1 MAKFQLHGRDSFL
14 TSFIDSLVPQAVKKL
29 IPYQSARRIGG
40 DGRVWLNANELENAL
55 FEGEQGYNRYPDFL
69 PQDIAKAYQAYCGT
83 EAATVAVR
91 GADEA
96 IDLLIRTF
104 CKPAQDNIL
113 ICSPTYAMYE
123 FCADALAIETL
134 DSPLQE
140 DFSLDVADIVKK
152 ADLANI
158 VFLCSPN
165 NPTGNVIPKADLI
178 EVLEG
183 TIGKSLVVVD
193 EAYIEFDPQTSAVSF
208 IERYPH
214 LVVIRT
220 LSKAF
225 GLAAVRCG
233 FMLAS
238 QNVMQYA
245 AKLIPPYPMPDC
257 SSQIVLEALSTERV
271 AVMQEA
277 TSKLVELRNL
287 FASELNQFDFIEQV
301 YPSSTN
307 FVLLRHKPEH
317 ELFSVL
323 AKDGIVTRNQHHEPA
338 LRHCVRISIGSPESM
353 AEVIASLA
361 SYQTELEKKQQTQQL
376 QDKEPQFQ
384 LDKDHI

>member
-1 MAKFQLHGRDSFL
+1 M

-40 DGRVWLNANELENAL
+40 DGRVWLNANELESSL
-55 FEGEQGYNRYPDFL
+55 FQGEVSHNRYPDFL
-69 PQDIAKAYQAYCGT
+69 PQDIAKAYQDYCGT
-83 EAATVAVR
+83 DAATVAVR

-104 CKPAQDNIL
+104 CKPASDNIL

-123 FCADALAIETL
+123 FCADALAINTL
-134 DSPLQE
+134 DSPLQQ
-140 DFSLDVADIVKK
+140 DFSLNVADIVNK
-152 ADLANI
+152 AKLTNI

-165 NPTGNVIPKADLI
+165 NPTGNVIPKSDLI
-178 EVLEG
+178 QVLEG

-193 EAYIEFDPQTSAVSF
+193 EAYIEFEPKTSAVGL

-233 FMLAS
+233 FILAS
-238 QNVMQYA
+238 QNVMQYV

-257 SSQIVLEALSTERV
+257 SSQIVLDALSDERV
-271 AVMQEA
+271 SVMQDA
-277 TSKLVELRNL
+277 TQKLVELRNW
-287 FASELNQFDFIEQV
+287 FACELTQFDFIESV

-307 FVLLRHKPEH
+307 FILLRQKPGH
-317 ELFSVL
+317 QVFSVL
-323 AKDGIVTRNQHHEPA
+323 AKDGIVTRNQNHEPA
-338 LRHCVRISIGSPESM
+338 LRNCVRISIGSQESM
-353 AEVIASLA
+353 LEVITSLTR
-361 SYQTELEKKQQTQQL
+361 YQTELEKNQQSKQSQHKETQS
-376 QDKEPQFQ
+376 Q
-384 LDKDHI
+384 LDKNHI

>member
-1 MAKFQLHGRDSFL
+1 M

-40 DGRVWLNANELENAL
+40 DGRVWLNANELESSL
-55 FEGEQGYNRYPDFL
+55 FPGEASHNRYPDFL

-83 EAATVAVR
+83 DAATVAVR

-104 CKPAQDNIL
+104 CKPASDNIL

-123 FCADALAIETL
+123 FCADALAIDTL

-140 DFSLDVADIVKK
+140 DFSLDVADIVNK
-152 ADLANI
+152 AKLANI

-165 NPTGNVIPKADLI
+165 NPTGNVIPKSDLI
-178 EVLEG
+178 QVLEG

-193 EAYIEFDPQTSAVSF
+193 EAYIEFEPQTSAVSL

-233 FMLAS
+233 FILAS
-238 QNVMQYA
+238 QNVMQYV

-257 SSQIVLEALSTERV
+257 SSKIVLDALSDERV
-271 AVMQEA
+271 SVMQDA
-277 TSKLVELRNL
+277 TQKLVELRNW
-287 FASELNQFDFIEQV
+287 FACELTQFDFIESV

-307 FVLLRHKPEH
+307 FILLRQKPGH
-317 ELFSVL
+317 QVFSVL
-323 AKDGIVTRNQHHEPA
+323 AKDGIVTRNQNHEPA
-338 LRHCVRISIGSPESM
+338 LRNCVRISIGSQESM
-353 AEVIASLA
+353 LEVITSLTR
-361 SYQTELEKKQQTQQL
+361 YQTELEKNQQGKQIQQSQHKETQS
-376 QDKEPQFQ
+376 Q

>member
-1 MAKFQLHGRDSFL
+1 M

-40 DGRVWLNANELENAL
+40 DGRVWLNANELESSL
-55 FEGEQGYNRYPDFL
+55 FQGEASHNRYPDFL
-69 PQDIAKAYQAYCGT
+69 PQDIAKAYQDYCGT
-83 EAATVAVR
+83 DTATVAVR

-104 CKPAQDNIL
+104 CKPACDNIL

-123 FCADALAIETL
+123 FCADALAINTL

-140 DFSLDVADIVKK
+140 DFSLNVADIVNK
-152 ADLANI
+152 AELANI

-165 NPTGNVIPKADLI
+165 NPTGNVIPKSDLI
-178 EVLEG
+178 QVLEG
-183 TIGKSLVVVD
+183 TTGKSLVVVD
-193 EAYIEFDPQTSAVSF
+193 EAYIEFEPQTSAVSL

-233 FMLAS
+233 FILAS
-238 QNVMQYA
+238 QNVMQYV

-257 SSQIVLEALSTERV
+257 SSQIVLDALSDERV
-271 AVMQEA
+271 SVMQDA
-277 TSKLVELRNL
+277 TQNLVELRNW
-287 FASELNQFDFIEQV
+287 FACELTQFDFIESV

-307 FVLLRHKPEH
+307 FILLRQKAGHQV
-317 ELFSVL
+317 FSVL
-323 AKDGIVTRNQHHEPA
+323 AKDGIVTRNQNHEPA
-338 LRHCVRISIGSPESM
+338 LRNCVRISIGSQESM
-353 AEVIASLA
+353 LEVITSLTR
-361 SYQTELEKKQQTQQL
+361 YQTELEQNQQGKQIQQAKH
-376 QDKEPQFQ
+376 KEIQSQ

>member
-1 MAKFQLHGRDSFL
+1 M

-40 DGRVWLNANELENAL
+40 DGRVWLNANELESSL
-55 FEGEQGYNRYPDFL
+55 FPGEASHNRYPDFL
-69 PQDIAKAYQAYCGT
+69 PQDIAKAYQDYCGT
-83 EAATVAVR
+83 DAATVAVR

-104 CKPAQDNIL
+104 CKPASDNIL

-123 FCADALAIETL
+123 FCADALAINTL
-134 DSPLQE
+134 DSPLQQ
-140 DFSLDVADIVKK
+140 DFSLNVADIVNK
-152 ADLANI
+152 AELTNI

-165 NPTGNVIPKADLI
+165 NPTGNVIPKSDLI
-178 EVLEG
+178 QVLEG

-193 EAYIEFDPQTSAVSF
+193 EAYIEFEPQTSAVSL

-233 FMLAS
+233 FILAS
-238 QNVMQYA
+238 QNVMQYV

-257 SSQIVLEALSTERV
+257 SSQIVLDALSDERV
-271 AVMQEA
+271 SVMQDA
-277 TSKLVELRNL
+277 TQKLVELRNW
-287 FASELNQFDFIEQV
+287 FACELTQFDFIESV

-307 FVLLRHKPEH
+307 FILLRQKPGH
-317 ELFSVL
+317 QVFSVL
-323 AKDGIVTRNQHHEPA
+323 AKDGIVTRNQNHEPA
-338 LRHCVRISIGSPESM
+338 LRNCVRISIGSQESM
-353 AEVIASLA
+353 LEVITSLTR
-361 SYQTELEKKQQTQQL
+361 YQIELQQTQQD
-376 QDKEPQFQ
+376 QQKRQHQQSQHKETQSQ

>member
-1 MAKFQLHGRDSFL
+1 M

-40 DGRVWLNANELENAL
+40 DGRVWLNANELESSL
-55 FEGEQGYNRYPDFL
+55 FQGEASHNRYPDFL
-69 PQDIAKAYQAYCGT
+69 PQDIAKAYQGYCGT
-83 EAATVAVR
+83 DAATVAVR

-104 CKPAQDNIL
+104 CKPASDNIL

-123 FCADALAIETL
+123 FCADALAINTL

-140 DFSLDVADIVKK
+140 DFSLDVADIVNK
-152 ADLANI
+152 AKLANI

-165 NPTGNVIPKADLI
+165 NPTGNVIPKSDLI
-178 EVLEG
+178 QVLEG

-193 EAYIEFDPQTSAVSF
+193 EAYIEFEPQTSAVSL

-233 FMLAS
+233 FIIAS
-238 QNVMQYA
+238 QNVMQYV

-257 SSQIVLEALSTERV
+257 SSQIVLDALSDERV
-271 AVMQEA
+271 SVMQDA
-277 TSKLVELRNL
+277 TQKLVELRNW
-287 FASELNQFDFIEQV
+287 FACELTQFDFIESV

-307 FVLLRHKPEH
+307 FILLRQKPGH
-317 ELFSVL
+317 QVFSVL
-323 AKDGIVTRNQHHEPA
+323 AKDGIVTRNQNHEPA
-338 LRHCVRISIGSPESM
+338 LRNCVRISIGSQESM
-353 AEVIASLA
+353 LEVITSLTR
-361 SYQTELEKKQQTQQL
+361 YQIELQQTQQDQQKRQRQ
-376 QDKEPQFQ
+376 QDQYIETQSQ

>member
-1 MAKFQLHGRDSFL
+1 M

-40 DGRVWLNANELENAL
+40 DGRVWLNANELESSL
-55 FEGEQGYNRYPDFL
+55 FQGEASHNRYPDFL
-69 PQDIAKAYQAYCGT
+69 PQDIAKAYQDYCGT
-83 EAATVAVR
+83 DAATVAVR

-104 CKPAQDNIL
+104 CKPASDNIL

-123 FCADALAIETL
+123 FCADALAIDTL

-140 DFSLDVADIVKK
+140 DFSLDVADIVNK
-152 ADLANI
+152 AKLANI

-165 NPTGNVIPKADLI
+165 NPTGNVIPKSDLI
-178 EVLEG
+178 QVLEG

-193 EAYIEFDPQTSAVSF
+193 EAYIEFEPQTSAVSL

-233 FMLAS
+233 FILAS
-238 QNVMQYA
+238 QNVMQYV

-257 SSQIVLEALSTERV
+257 SSQIVLDALSDDRV
-271 AVMQEA
+271 SVMEDA
-277 TSKLVELRNL
+277 TQKLVELRNW
-287 FASELNQFDFIEQV
+287 FACELTQFDFIESV

-307 FVLLRHKPEH
+307 FILLRQKPGH
-317 ELFSVL
+317 QVFSVL
-323 AKDGIVTRNQHHEPA
+323 AKDGIVTRNQNHEPA
-338 LRHCVRISIGSPESM
+338 LRNCVRISIGSQESM
-353 AEVIASLA
+353 LEVITSLTR
-361 SYQTELEKKQQTQQL
+361 YQTELEKNQQGKQIQQSQHKETQS
-376 QDKEPQFQ
+376 Q

>member
-1 MAKFQLHGRDSFL
+1 M

-40 DGRVWLNANELENAL
+40 DGRVWLNANELESSL
-55 FEGEQGYNRYPDFL
+55 FPGEASHNRYPDFL

-83 EAATVAVR
+83 DVATVAVR

-96 IDLLIRTF
+96 IDLLTRTF
-104 CKPAQDNIL
+104 CKPASDNIL

-123 FCADALAIETL
+123 FCADALAINTL

-140 DFSLDVADIVKK
+140 DFSLNVTDIVNK
-152 ADLANI
+152 AKLANI

-165 NPTGNVIPKADLI
+165 NPTGNVIPKSDLI
-178 EVLEG
+178 QVLEG

-193 EAYIEFDPQTSAVSF
+193 EAYIEFEPQTSAVSL
-208 IERYPH
+208 IERYSH

-233 FMLAS
+233 FILAS
-238 QNVMQYA
+238 QNVMQYV

-257 SSQIVLEALSTERV
+257 SSQIVLDALSDERV
-271 AVMQEA
+271 SVMQDA
-277 TSKLVELRNL
+277 TQKLVELRNW
-287 FASELNQFDFIEQV
+287 FACELTQFDFIESV

-307 FVLLRHKPEH
+307 FILLRQKPGH
-317 ELFSVL
+317 QVFSVL
-323 AKDGIVTRNQHHEPA
+323 AKDGIVTRNQNHEPA
-338 LRHCVRISIGSPESM
+338 LRNCVRISIGSQESM
-353 AEVIASLA
+353 LEVITSLTR
-361 SYQTELEKKQQTQQL
+361 YQTELEKNQQGKQIQQSQHKETQS
-376 QDKEPQFQ
+376 Q

>member
-1 MAKFQLHGRDSFL
+1 M

-40 DGRVWLNANELENAL
+40 DGRVWLNANELENTL

-69 PQDIAKAYQAYCGT
+69 PQDIAKVYQDYCDT
-83 EAATVAVR
+83 DAATVAVR

-140 DFSLDVADIVKK
+140 DFNLNVADIVQKSE
-152 ADLANI
+152 LVNL

-178 EVLEG
+178 QVIEG
-183 TIGKSLVVVD
+183 TVGKSLVVVD
-193 EAYIEFDPQTSAVSF
+193 EAYIEFEPQTSAVSL

-233 FMLAS
+233 FILAS
-238 QNVMQYA
+238 PNVMQYVS
-245 AKLIPPYPMPDC
+245 KLIPPYPMPDC
-257 SSQIVLEALSTERV
+257 SSQIVLEALSDERV
-271 AVMQEA
+271 AVMKEA
-277 TSKLVELRNL
+277 TTTLVEIRNQ
-287 FASELNQFDFIEQV
+287 FAAELMRFDFIEHV

-307 FVLLRHKPEH
+307 FILLRQKSGH

-323 AKDGIVTRNQHHEPA
+323 TKDGIVTRNQNHEPA
-338 LRHCVRISIGSPESM
+338 LRNCVRISIGSQESM
-353 AEVIASLA
+353 AEVIASL
-361 SYQTELEKKQQTQQL
+361 SRYQTEIRKNQ
-376 QDKEPQFQ
+376 QDKQIQQSQHKETQSQ

>member
-1 MAKFQLHGRDSFL
+1 M

-40 DGRVWLNANELENAL
+40 DGRVWLNANELESSL
-55 FEGEQGYNRYPDFL
+55 FPGEASHNRYPDFL

-83 EAATVAVR
+83 DVATVAVR

-104 CKPAQDNIL
+104 CKPASDNIL

-123 FCADALAIETL
+123 FCADALAINTL

-140 DFSLDVADIVKK
+140 DFSLNVTDIVNK
-152 ADLANI
+152 AKLANI

-165 NPTGNVIPKADLI
+165 NPTGNVIPKSDLI
-178 EVLEG
+178 QVLEG

-193 EAYIEFDPQTSAVSF
+193 EAYIEFEPQTSAVSL

-233 FMLAS
+233 FILAS
-238 QNVMQYA
+238 QNVMQYV

-257 SSQIVLEALSTERV
+257 SSQIVLDALSDDRV
-271 AVMQEA
+271 SVMEDA
-277 TSKLVELRNL
+277 TQKLVELRNW
-287 FASELNQFDFIEQV
+287 FACELTQFDFIESV

-307 FVLLRHKPEH
+307 FILLRQKPGH
-317 ELFSVL
+317 QVFSVL
-323 AKDGIVTRNQHHEPA
+323 AKDGIVTRNQNHEPA
-338 LRHCVRISIGSPESM
+338 LRNCVRISIGSQESM
-353 AEVIASLA
+353 LEVITSLTR
-361 SYQTELEKKQQTQQL
+361 YQTELEKNQQGKQIQQSQHKETQS
-376 QDKEPQFQ
+376 Q

>member
-1 MAKFQLHGRDSFL
+1 M

>member
-1 MAKFQLHGRDSFL
+1 M
-14 TSFIDSLVPQAVKKL
+14 TSFIDNLVPQAVKKL

-40 DGRVWLNANELENAL
+40 DGRVWLNANELESSL
-55 FEGEQGYNRYPDFL
+55 FQGEASHNRYPDFL

-83 EAATVAVR
+83 DAATVAVR

-104 CKPAQDNIL
+104 CKPASDNIL

-140 DFSLDVADIVKK
+140 DFSLDVADILNK
-152 ADLANI
+152 AELVNI

-165 NPTGNVIPKADLI
+165 NPTGNVIPRSDLI
-178 EVLEG
+178 QVLEG

-193 EAYIEFDPQTSAVSF
+193 EAYIEFEPQTSAVSL

-233 FMLAS
+233 FILAS
-238 QNVMQYA
+238 QNVMQYV

-257 SSQIVLEALSTERV
+257 SSQIVLDALSDERV
-271 AVMQEA
+271 SVMQGA
-277 TSKLVELRNL
+277 TQKLVELRNW
-287 FASELNQFDFIEQV
+287 FACELTQFDFIGSV

-307 FVLLRHKPEH
+307 FILLRQKPGH
-317 ELFSVL
+317 QVFGVL
-323 AKDGIVTRNQHHEPA
+323 AKDGIVTRNQNHEPA
-338 LRHCVRISIGSPESM
+338 LRNCVRISIGSQESM
-353 AEVIASLA
+353 LEVITSLTR
-361 SYQTELEKKQQTQQL
+361 YQTELEKNQQGRQIQQPQHKETQS
-376 QDKEPQFQ
+376 Q

>member
-1 MAKFQLHGRDSFL
+1 MK
-14 TSFIDSLVPQAVKKL
+14 SFIDSLVPQAVKKL

-40 DGRVWLNANELENAL
+40 DGRVWLNANELESSL
-55 FEGEQGYNRYPDFL
+55 FPGEASHNRYPDFL

-83 EAATVAVR
+83 DVATVAVR

-104 CKPAQDNIL
+104 CKPASDNIL

-123 FCADALAIETL
+123 FCADALAINTL
-134 DSPLQE
+134 DSPLQQ
-140 DFSLDVADIVKK
+140 DFSLNVTDIVNK
-152 ADLANI
+152 AKLANI

-165 NPTGNVIPKADLI
+165 NPTGNVIPKSDLI
-178 EVLEG
+178 QVLEG

-193 EAYIEFDPQTSAVSF
+193 EAYIEFEPQTSAVSL

-233 FMLAS
+233 FILAS
-238 QNVMQYA
+238 QNVMQYV

-257 SSQIVLEALSTERV
+257 SSQIVLDALSDERV
-271 AVMQEA
+271 SVMQDA
-277 TSKLVELRNL
+277 TQKLVELRNW
-287 FASELNQFDFIEQV
+287 FACELTQFYFIESV

-307 FVLLRHKPEH
+307 FILLRQKPGH
-317 ELFSVL
+317 QVFSVL
-323 AKDGIVTRNQHHEPA
+323 AKDGIVTRNQNHEPA
-338 LRHCVRISIGSPESM
+338 LRNCVRISIGSQESM
-353 AEVIASLA
+353 LEVITSLT
-361 SYQTELEKKQQTQQL
+361 SYQTELEKNQQGKQIQQSQHKETQS
-376 QDKEPQFQ
+376 Q

>member
-1 MAKFQLHGRDSFL
+1 M

-40 DGRVWLNANELENAL
+40 DGRVWLNANELESSL
-55 FEGEQGYNRYPDFL
+55 FQEEASHNRYPDFL
-69 PQDIAKAYQAYCGT
+69 PQDIAKAYQDYCGT
-83 EAATVAVR
+83 DAATVAVR

-104 CKPAQDNIL
+104 CKPASDNIL

-123 FCADALAIETL
+123 FCADALAINTL

-140 DFSLDVADIVKK
+140 DFCLNVADIVNK
-152 ADLANI
+152 AELANI

-165 NPTGNVIPKADLI
+165 NPTGNVIPKSDLI
-178 EVLEG
+178 QVLEG

-193 EAYIEFDPQTSAVSF
+193 EAYIEFEPQTSAVSL

-233 FMLAS
+233 FILAS
-238 QNVMQYA
+238 QNVMQYV

-257 SSQIVLEALSTERV
+257 SSQIVLDALSDERV
-271 AVMQEA
+271 SVMQDA
-277 TSKLVELRNL
+277 TQNLVELRNW
-287 FASELNQFDFIEQV
+287 FACELTQFDFIESV

-307 FVLLRHKPEH
+307 FILLRQKAGHQV
-317 ELFSVL
+317 FSVL
-323 AKDGIVTRNQHHEPA
+323 AKDGIVTRNQNHEPA
-338 LRHCVRISIGSPESM
+338 LRNCVRISIGSQESM
-353 AEVIASLA
+353 LEVITSLTR
-361 SYQTELEKKQQTQQL
+361 YQTELEQSQQGKQIHQAQHKETQS
-376 QDKEPQFQ
+376 Q

>member
-1 MAKFQLHGRDSFL
+1 MI
-14 TSFIDSLVPQAVKKL
+14 SFIDSLVPQAVKKL

-40 DGRVWLNANELENAL
+40 DGRVWLNANELESPL
-55 FEGEQGYNRYPDFL
+55 FPEEVGYNRYPDFL

-83 EAATVAVR
+83 DAETVAVR

-96 IDLLIRTF
+96 IDLLVRTF
-104 CKPAQDNIL
+104 CEPAQDKIL

-134 DSPLQE
+134 DSPLKQ
-140 DFSLDVADIVKK
+140 DFSLDIADVIEK
-152 ADLANI
+152 AELANI

-165 NPTGNVIPKADLI
+165 NPTGNVIPKPDLV

-183 TIGKSLVVVD
+183 TQGKSLVVVD
-193 EAYIEFDPQTSAVSF
+193 EAYIEFEPQTSAVNL

-233 FMLAS
+233 FLLAS
-238 QNVMQYA
+238 PNVMQYVV
-245 AKLIPPYPMPDC
+245 KLIPPYPMPDC
-257 SSQIVLEALSTERV
+257 SSQIVLEALSDERIS
-271 AVMQEA
+271 VMQDA
-277 TSKLVELRNL
+277 TLDLIQVRNR
-287 FASELNQFDFIEQV
+287 FAVQLAQFDFIEQV

-307 FVLLRHKPEH
+307 FVLLKHKPEH
-317 ELFSVL
+317 QLFSVL
-323 AKDGIVTRNQHHEPA
+323 AKNGIVTRNQHHEPA
-338 LRHCVRISIGSPESM
+338 LRHCVRISIGSQESM
-353 AEVIASLA
+353 DEVIASL
-361 SYQTELEKKQQTQQL
+361 SHYQKELRQKQQAQN
-376 QDKEPQFQ
+376 KEPQFQ

>member
-1 MAKFQLHGRDSFL
+1 M

-40 DGRVWLNANELENAL
+40 DGRVWLNANELESSL
-55 FEGEQGYNRYPDFL
+55 FQGEASHNRYPDFL
-69 PQDIAKAYQAYCGT
+69 PQDIAKAYKDYCGT
-83 EAATVAVR
+83 DAATVAVR

-104 CKPAQDNIL
+104 CKPASDNIL

-123 FCADALAIETL
+123 FCADALAINTL

-140 DFSLDVADIVKK
+140 DFSLNVADIVNK
-152 ADLANI
+152 AELANI

-165 NPTGNVIPKADLI
+165 NPTGNVIPKSDLI
-178 EVLEG
+178 QVLEG

-193 EAYIEFDPQTSAVSF
+193 EAYIEFEPQTSAVSL

-233 FMLAS
+233 FILAS
-238 QNVMQYA
+238 QNVMQYV

-257 SSQIVLEALSTERV
+257 SSQIVLDALSDERV
-271 AVMQEA
+271 SVMQDA
-277 TSKLVELRNL
+277 TQKLVELRNW
-287 FASELNQFDFIEQV
+287 FACELTQFDFIESV

-307 FVLLRHKPEH
+307 FILLRQKAGHQV
-317 ELFSVL
+317 FSVL
-323 AKDGIVTRNQHHEPA
+323 AKDGIVTRNQNHEPA
-338 LRHCVRISIGSPESM
+338 LRNCVRISIGSQECM
-353 AEVIASLA
+353 LEVITSLTR
-361 SYQTELEKKQQTQQL
+361 YQTELEQSQQGKQIQQA
-376 QDKEPQFQ
+376 QHKEIQSQ

>member
-1 MAKFQLHGRDSFL
+1 M

-40 DGRVWLNANELENAL
+40 DGRVWLNANELESSL
-55 FEGEQGYNRYPDFL
+55 FLGEASHNRYPDFL
-69 PQDIAKAYQAYCGT
+69 PQDIAKAYQDYCGT
-83 EAATVAVR
+83 DAATVAVR

-104 CKPAQDNIL
+104 CKPASDNIL

-123 FCADALAIETL
+123 FCADALAINTL

-140 DFSLDVADIVKK
+140 DFSLNVADIVNK
-152 ADLANI
+152 AELANI

-165 NPTGNVIPKADLI
+165 NPTGNVIPKSDLI
-178 EVLEG
+178 QVLEG

-193 EAYIEFDPQTSAVSF
+193 EAYIEFEPQTSAVSL

-233 FMLAS
+233 FILAS
-238 QNVMQYA
+238 RNVMQYV

-257 SSQIVLEALSTERV
+257 SSQIVLDALSNERV
-271 AVMQEA
+271 SVMQDA
-277 TSKLVELRNL
+277 TQKLVELRNW
-287 FASELNQFDFIEQV
+287 FACELTQFDFIESV

-307 FVLLRHKPEH
+307 FILLRQKAGHQV
-317 ELFSVL
+317 FSVL
-323 AKDGIVTRNQHHEPA
+323 AKDGIVTRNQNHEPA
-338 LRHCVRISIGSPESM
+338 LRNCVRISIGSQESM
-353 AEVIASLA
+353 LEVITSLTR
-361 SYQTELEKKQQTQQL
+361 YQTELEQSQQGKQIQQD
-376 QDKEPQFQ
+376 QHKEIQSQ

>member
-1 MAKFQLHGRDSFL
+1 M

-40 DGRVWLNANELENAL
+40 DGRVWLNANELESSL
-55 FEGEQGYNRYPDFL
+55 FLGEASHNRYPDFL
-69 PQDIAKAYQAYCGT
+69 PQDIAKAYQDYCGT
-83 EAATVAVR
+83 DAATVAVR

-104 CKPAQDNIL
+104 CKPACDNIL

-123 FCADALAIETL
+123 FCADALAINTL

-140 DFSLDVADIVKK
+140 DFSLNVADIVNK
-152 ADLANI
+152 AELANI

-165 NPTGNVIPKADLI
+165 NPTGNVIPKSDLI
-178 EVLEG
+178 QVLEG

-193 EAYIEFDPQTSAVSF
+193 EAYIEFEPQTSAVSL

-233 FMLAS
+233 FILAS
-238 QNVMQYA
+238 QNVMQYV

-257 SSQIVLEALSTERV
+257 SSQIVLDALSDERV
-271 AVMQEA
+271 SVMQDA
-277 TSKLVELRNL
+277 TQNLVELRNW
-287 FASELNQFDFIEQV
+287 FACELTQFDFIESV

-307 FVLLRHKPEH
+307 FILLRQKAGHQV
-317 ELFSVL
+317 FSVL
-323 AKDGIVTRNQHHEPA
+323 AKDGIVTRNQNHEPA
-338 LRHCVRISIGSPESM
+338 LRNCVRISIGSQESM
-353 AEVIASLA
+353 LEVITSLTR
-361 SYQTELEKKQQTQQL
+361 YQTELEQSQQGKQIQQVQHKETQS
-376 QDKEPQFQ
+376 Q

>member
-1 MAKFQLHGRDSFL
+1 L

-40 DGRVWLNANELENAL
+40 DGRVWLNANELESSL
-55 FEGEQGYNRYPDFL
+55 FQGEVSHNRYPDFL
-69 PQDIAKAYQAYCGT
+69 PQDIAKAYQDYCGT
-83 EAATVAVR
+83 DAATVAVR

-104 CKPAQDNIL
+104 CKPASDNIL

-123 FCADALAIETL
+123 FCADALAINTL
-134 DSPLQE
+134 DSPLQQ
-140 DFSLDVADIVKK
+140 DFSLNVADIVNK
-152 ADLANI
+152 AELTNI

-165 NPTGNVIPKADLI
+165 NPTGNVIPKSDLI
-178 EVLEG
+178 QVLEG

-193 EAYIEFDPQTSAVSF
+193 EAYIEFEPQTSAVGL

-233 FMLAS
+233 FILAS
-238 QNVMQYA
+238 QNVMQYV

-257 SSQIVLEALSTERV
+257 SSQIVLDALSDERV
-271 AVMQEA
+271 SVMQDA
-277 TSKLVELRNL
+277 TQKLVELRNW
-287 FASELNQFDFIEQV
+287 FACELTQFDFIESV

-307 FVLLRHKPEH
+307 FILLRQKPGH
-317 ELFSVL
+317 QVFSVL
-323 AKDGIVTRNQHHEPA
+323 AKDGIVTRNQNHEPA
-338 LRHCVRISIGSPESM
+338 LRNCVRISIGSQESM
-353 AEVIASLA
+353 LEVITSLTR
-361 SYQTELEKKQQTQQL
+361 YQTELEKNQQSKQVQQSQHKETQS
-376 QDKEPQFQ
+376 Q
-384 LDKDHI
+384 LDKNHI

>member
-1 MAKFQLHGRDSFL
+1 M

-40 DGRVWLNANELENAL
+40 DGRVWLNANELESSL
-55 FEGEQGYNRYPDFL
+55 FQGEVSHNRYPDFL
-69 PQDIAKAYQAYCGT
+69 PQDIAKAYQDYCGT
-83 EAATVAVR
+83 DAATVAVR

-104 CKPAQDNIL
+104 CKPASDNIL

-123 FCADALAIETL
+123 FCADALAINTL
-134 DSPLQE
+134 DSPLQQ
-140 DFSLDVADIVKK
+140 DFSLNVADIVNK
-152 ADLANI
+152 AKLTNI

-165 NPTGNVIPKADLI
+165 NPTGNVIPKSDLI
-178 EVLEG
+178 QVLEG

-193 EAYIEFDPQTSAVSF
+193 EAYIEFEPQTSAVGL

-233 FMLAS
+233 FILAS
-238 QNVMQYA
+238 QNVMQYV

-257 SSQIVLEALSTERV
+257 SSQIVLDALSDERV
-271 AVMQEA
+271 SVMQDA
-277 TSKLVELRNL
+277 TQKLVELRNW
-287 FASELNQFDFIEQV
+287 FACELTQFDFIESV

-307 FVLLRHKPEH
+307 FILLRQKPGH
-317 ELFSVL
+317 QVFSVL
-323 AKDGIVTRNQHHEPA
+323 AKDGIVTRNQNHEPA
-338 LRHCVRISIGSPESM
+338 LRNCVRISIGSQESM
-353 AEVIASLA
+353 LEVITSLTR
-361 SYQTELEKKQQTQQL
+361 YQTELEKNQQGKQIQQSQHKETQS
-376 QDKEPQFQ
+376 Q

>member
-1 MAKFQLHGRDSFL
+1 M

-40 DGRVWLNANELENAL
+40 DGRVWLNANELESSL
-55 FEGEQGYNRYPDFL
+55 FPGEASHNRYPDFL

-83 EAATVAVR
+83 DAATVAVR

-104 CKPAQDNIL
+104 CKPASDNIL

-123 FCADALAIETL
+123 FCADALAIDTL

-140 DFSLDVADIVKK
+140 DFSLDVADIVNK
-152 ADLANI
+152 AKLANI

-165 NPTGNVIPKADLI
+165 NPTGNVIPKSDLI
-178 EVLEG
+178 QVLEG

-193 EAYIEFDPQTSAVSF
+193 EAYIEFEPQTSAVSL

-233 FMLAS
+233 FIIAS
-238 QNVMQYA
+238 QNVMQYV

-257 SSQIVLEALSTERV
+257 SSQIVLDALSDERV
-271 AVMQEA
+271 SVMQDA
-277 TSKLVELRNL
+277 TQKLVELRNW
-287 FASELNQFDFIEQV
+287 FACELTQFDFIESV

-307 FVLLRHKPEH
+307 FILLRQKPGH
-317 ELFSVL
+317 QVFSVL
-323 AKDGIVTRNQHHEPA
+323 AKDGIVTRNQNHEPA
-338 LRHCVRISIGSPESM
+338 LRNCVRISIGCQESM
-353 AEVIASLA
+353 LEVITSLTR
-361 SYQTELEKKQQTQQL
+361 YQTELEKNQQGKQIQQSQHKETQS
-376 QDKEPQFQ
+376 Q

>member
-1 MAKFQLHGRDSFL
+1 M

-40 DGRVWLNANELENAL
+40 DGRVWLNANELESSL
-55 FEGEQGYNRYPDFL
+55 FQGEASHNRYPDFL
-69 PQDIAKAYQAYCGT
+69 PQDIAKAYQGYCGT
-83 EAATVAVR
+83 DAATVAVR

-104 CKPAQDNIL
+104 CKPASDNIL

-123 FCADALAIETL
+123 FCADALAINTL

-140 DFSLDVADIVKK
+140 DFSLNVADIVNK
-152 ADLANI
+152 AELVNL

-183 TIGKSLVVVD
+183 TVGKSLVVVD
-193 EAYIEFDPQTSAVSF
+193 EAYIEFEPQTSAVSL

-233 FMLAS
+233 FILAS
-238 QNVMQYA
+238 QNVMQYV
-245 AKLIPPYPMPDC
+245 AKLVPPYPMPDC
-257 SSQIVLEALSTERV
+257 SSQIVLDALSDERV
-271 AVMQEA
+271 SVMEDTA
-277 TSKLVELRNL
+277 LKLVELRNW
-287 FASELNQFDFIEQV
+287 FACELTQFDFIESV

-307 FVLLRHKPEH
+307 FILLRQKPGH
-317 ELFSVL
+317 HIFSVL
-323 AKDGIVTRNQHHEPA
+323 AKDGIVTRNQNHEPA
-338 LRHCVRISIGSPESM
+338 LRNCVRISIGSQESM
-353 AEVIASLA
+353 LEVITSLTR
-361 SYQTELEKKQQTQQL
+361 YQTELEKNQQGKQSQHKETQS
-376 QDKEPQFQ
+376 Q

>member
-1 MAKFQLHGRDSFL
+1 M

-40 DGRVWLNANELENAL
+40 DGRVWLNANELESSL
-55 FEGEQGYNRYPDFL
+55 FQGEASHNRYPDFL
-69 PQDIAKAYQAYCGT
+69 PQDIAKAYQDYCGT
-83 EAATVAVR
+83 DAATVAVR

-104 CKPAQDNIL
+104 CKPASDNIL

-123 FCADALAIETL
+123 FCADALAINTL

-140 DFSLDVADIVKK
+140 DFSLNVADIVNK
-152 ADLANI
+152 AELANI

-165 NPTGNVIPKADLI
+165 NPTGNVIPKLDLI
-178 EVLEG
+178 QVLEG

-193 EAYIEFDPQTSAVSF
+193 EAYIEFEPQTSAVSL

-233 FMLAS
+233 FILAS
-238 QNVMQYA
+238 QNVMQYI

-257 SSQIVLEALSTERV
+257 SSQIVLDALSDERV
-271 AVMQEA
+271 SVMQDA
-277 TSKLVELRNL
+277 TQKLVELRNW
-287 FASELNQFDFIEQV
+287 FACELTQFDFIESV

-307 FVLLRHKPEH
+307 FILLRQKPGH
-317 ELFSVL
+317 QVFSVL
-323 AKDGIVTRNQHHEPA
+323 AKDGIVTRNQNHEPA
-338 LRHCVRISIGSPESM
+338 LRNCVRISIGSQESM
-353 AEVIASLA
+353 LEVITSLTR
-361 SYQTELEKKQQTQQL
+361 YQTELEKNQQGKQIQKSQHKETQS
-376 QDKEPQFQ
+376 Q

>member
-1 MAKFQLHGRDSFL
+1 M

-40 DGRVWLNANELENAL
+40 DGRVWLNANELESSL
-55 FEGEQGYNRYPDFL
+55 FPGEASHNRYPDFL

-83 EAATVAVR
+83 DVATVAVR

-104 CKPAQDNIL
+104 CKPASDNIL

-123 FCADALAIETL
+123 FCADALAINTL

-140 DFSLDVADIVKK
+140 DFSLNVTDIVNK
-152 ADLANI
+152 AKLANI

-165 NPTGNVIPKADLI
+165 NPTGNVIPKSDLI
-178 EVLEG
+178 QVLEG

-193 EAYIEFDPQTSAVSF
+193 EAYIEFEPQTSAVSL

-233 FMLAS
+233 FILAS
-238 QNVMQYA
+238 QNVMQYV

-257 SSQIVLEALSTERV
+257 SSQIVLDALSDERV
-271 AVMQEA
+271 SVMQDA
-277 TSKLVELRNL
+277 TQKLVELRNW
-287 FASELNQFDFIEQV
+287 FACELTQFDFIESV

-307 FVLLRHKPEH
+307 FILLRQKPGH
-317 ELFSVL
+317 QVFSVL
-323 AKDGIVTRNQHHEPA
+323 AKDGIVTRNQNHEPA
-338 LRHCVRISIGSPESM
+338 LRNCVRISIGSQESM
-353 AEVIASLA
+353 LEVITSLTR
-361 SYQTELEKKQQTQQL
+361 YQTELEKNQQGKQIQQSQHKETQS
-376 QDKEPQFQ
+376 Q

>member
-1 MAKFQLHGRDSFL
+1 M

-40 DGRVWLNANELENAL
+40 DGRVWLNANELESSL
-55 FEGEQGYNRYPDFL
+55 FLGEASHNRYPDFL
-69 PQDIAKAYQAYCGT
+69 PQDIAKAYQDYCGT
-83 EAATVAVR
+83 DAATVAVR

-104 CKPAQDNIL
+104 CKPASDNIL

-123 FCADALAIETL
+123 FCADALAINTL

-140 DFSLDVADIVKK
+140 DFSLNVADIVNK
-152 ADLANI
+152 AELANI

-165 NPTGNVIPKADLI
+165 NPTGNVIPKSDLI
-178 EVLEG
+178 QVLEG

-193 EAYIEFDPQTSAVSF
+193 EAYIEFEPQTSAVSL
-208 IERYPH
+208 IQRYPH

-233 FMLAS
+233 FILAS
-238 QNVMQYA
+238 RNVMQYV

-257 SSQIVLEALSTERV
+257 SSQIVLDALSNERV
-271 AVMQEA
+271 SVMQDA
-277 TSKLVELRNL
+277 TQKLVELRNW
-287 FASELNQFDFIEQV
+287 FACELTQFDFIESV

-307 FVLLRHKPEH
+307 FILLRQKAGHQV
-317 ELFSVL
+317 FSVL
-323 AKDGIVTRNQHHEPA
+323 AKDGIVTRNQNHEPA
-338 LRHCVRISIGSPESM
+338 LRNCVRISIGSQESM
-353 AEVIASLA
+353 LEVITSLTR
-361 SYQTELEKKQQTQQL
+361 YQTELEQSQQGKQIQQA
-376 QDKEPQFQ
+376 QHKEIQSQ